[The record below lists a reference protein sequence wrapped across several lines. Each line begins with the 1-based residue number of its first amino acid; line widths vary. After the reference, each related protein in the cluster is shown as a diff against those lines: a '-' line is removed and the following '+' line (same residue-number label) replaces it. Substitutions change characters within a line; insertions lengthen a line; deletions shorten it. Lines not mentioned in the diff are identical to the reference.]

1 LRASDLRIR
10 DQRRDSGGEGEE
22 MPYYRVSGEIPR
34 KRHTRFHRPSG
45 GLYAEELMGEE
56 GFSSDSSLLYHVNP
70 PTAIVKSEA
79 AADVAARTR
88 MTANLPLLPRHYRT
102 QDLTGEGDLVLGRQ
116 PLMGNDDVRISFA
129 AVNGPSELY
138 RNSIGDEAVY
148 VQNGS
153 LRFESVY
160 GSIDAVAGDYV
171 IVPRGTIHRWLPEP
185 AGSSGVPVTA
195 LVIEASGHIRTPKRY
210 LSQTGQ
216 FLEHAPYSERD
227 LRPVRGPLIAEGED
241 VPVIVRNRAGLT
253 TLTYAHHPF
262 DVVGWDGCL
271 YPYAFNIAD
280 FEPIVKRTHAPP
292 PVHQT
297 FEGPNFVICSFCPRP
312 LDFDPQSVP
321 IPYNHHNVDSDEMM
335 FYVGGDYSARQG
347 SGVGIGSIT
356 LHPSGFTHG
365 PIPGAVEAVIRGMES
380 GRITTDE
387 TAVMIDTF
395 RPLLL
400 SDLAAAAEDSEYP
413 WTWARASRGD

>member
-1 LRASDLRIR
+1 
-10 DQRRDSGGEGEE
+10 
-22 MPYYRVSGEIPR
+22 MPYYRVTGEIPR
-34 KRHTRFHRPSG
+34 KRHTRFQRPGG

-70 PTAIVKSEA
+70 PTAIVRSEA
-79 AADVAARTR
+79 LADFAGESKLVA
-88 MTANLPLLPRHYRT
+88 NHPLLPRHYKT
-102 QDLTGEGDLVLGRQ
+102 QDLAGKGDVVLGRQ
-116 PLMGNDDVRISFA
+116 PLMGNDDIRISFVT
-129 AVNGPSELY
+129 VNGASELY

-148 VQNGS
+148 LQNGS

-160 GSIDAVAGDYV
+160 GTIDAVAGDYV
-171 IVPRGTIHRWLPEP
+171 IIPRGTIHRWLAEP
-185 AGSSGVPVTA
+185 AEPEGVPVTA
-195 LVIEASGHIRTPKRY
+195 LVIEARGHIRTPKRY

-227 LRPVRGPLIAEGED
+227 LRSVAGPLFAEGDD
-241 VPVIVRNRAGLT
+241 VPVIVRNRGGLS

-312 LDFDPQSVP
+312 LDFDSQSVP

-365 PIPGAVEAVIRGMES
+365 PIPGAVEAVIRAMDA
-380 GRITTDE
+380 GRTTTDE

-400 SDLAAAAEDSEYP
+400 SEQAAAAEDPDYAWS
-413 WTWARASRGD
+413 WARASRD